1 MNQNF
6 DAEEFYVT
14 NDADFLASIFT
25 TNLAFLGI
33 NWKQMLGRPT
43 ITIVATHNHL
53 GNSATN
59 KIKLIA
65 SAFLFQKPLVW
76 VSTVSWLQVK
86 ENFYF

>member
-33 NWKQMLGRPT
+33 NWRQMLGRPT

-59 KIKLIA
+59 TLPNEHFLIRIA
-65 SAFLFQKPLVW
+65 VNFKA
-76 VSTVSWLQVK
+76 WL
-86 ENFYF
+86 EN